1 MFRFNAASSS
11 EHSTVTLHGPPSAPG
26 GDRPDVKV
34 DVKTKTAEHALNL
47 FSRAS
52 CVVPAQ
58 CEQDFSEYGMTS
70 KSEYVVKI
78 YFPDESRSHEAEN
91 LAKVY
96 EIAAGDNGDEVR
108 GHVPIL
114 LAERTWRDLSADR
127 IEKILGITRKGLE
140 QRKRFRNLCI
150 LLVTKLYPIS
160 NLSGLDFIKALR
172 SSFRCA

>member
-96 EIAAGDNGDEVR
+96 EIAAGVNGGDIR

-114 LAERTWRDLSADR
+114 LAERTWRDTSVDL
-127 IEKILGITRKGLE
+127 IEKILGVERKGSK
-140 QRKRFRNLCI
+140 QRRRYRDLRV
-150 LLVTKLYPIS
+150 LLFTKLRPMS
-160 NLSGLDFIKALR
+160 ELSGLNFIKALR
-172 SSFRCA
+172 SSFLCG